1 MDSFLE
7 ILRSVGIVALIT
19 MGFSAVVGLALLLLS
34 VKKLRELNVPPNATF
49 AETLHYTPFVVVVAV
64 DLLDLGLDFLAAPF
78 SWVILDKLG
87 LQALRGVASV
97 EALIPGTQL
106 IPTLTLCWIG
116 VRVLGINK

>member
-1 MDSFLE
+1 MDSFVE

-116 VRVLGINK
+116 VRVFGINN

>member
-1 MDSFLE
+1 MDSFVE

>member
-1 MDSFLE
+1 MNSFAE
-7 ILRSVGIVALIT
+7 IIRSFGIVALII
-19 MGFSAVVGLALLLLS
+19 MGISAVLGLGLLLLS
-34 VKKLRELNVPPNATF
+34 VKKLRALNVPPNATF
-49 AETLHYTPFVVVVAV
+49 AETLHYTPFFVVVAV

-87 LQALRGVASV
+87 LQALRGVASA

-106 IPTLTLCWIG
+106 FPTLTLCWIG